1 MIRIA
6 GFGLITHQIFMI
18 NEWEAKNILTRSI
31 SYDILRVLIK
41 DMFCS
46 DVLNT
51 EVVDNQRETYGA
63 LLVLPVAGCDFGLCV
78 ACFEKSFL
86 E

>member
-1 MIRIA
+1 
-6 GFGLITHQIFMI
+6 
-18 NEWEAKNILTRSI
+18 
-31 SYDILRVLIK
+31 
-41 DMFCS
+41 MFCS